1 MACKMDGRS
10 TVELLFELR
19 RVSNE
24 LALIYNSSSAKGSNG
39 VFFFVNADEIP
50 SLKIYLNDKVNG

>member
-24 LALIYNSSSAKGSNG
+24 LALLYNSSSAKGSNG
-39 VFFFVNADEIP
+39 VFF
-50 SLKIYLNDKVNG
+50 LLMLMKYLLSKFISMIK